1 MTNAVPLKISQP
13 ETQEKRLTLESM
25 LVQIGCNNALKQVKQ
40 IQNCKQKNVNMCV
53 FGIQTGMYI
62 APNSGTLVTVN

>member
-53 FGIQTGMYI
+53 FGI
-62 APNSGTLVTVN
+62 